1 MSVYGSFHKLNES
14 DMAKLS
20 NMGWAHCQV
29 GPNEWTWLKFSM
41 PDQEKVIA
49 HGGDDTWAA
58 DVKEARNY
66 D

>member
-29 GPNEWTWLKFSM
+29 GPNEWTWLKFS

-66 D
+66 G